1 MKIRLGA
8 LLVGATLLGACG
20 TPESSEARPA
30 SPAEAPSAAPAAT
43 PAPFPS
49 PSAATAAPIPAAA
62 SDPSAGAPE
71 SSALAAEPGAPAVIP
86 ASAPAPAPA
95 APAPPAAGTAPDAA
109 GILARAEKAY
119 DAVRSLQ
126 ADFVQDLT
134 VPLLDQTQRSRGT
147 MYHRRPD
154 RFLMK
159 FSDPAGDV
167 VVADGKYLWL
177 YYPSTDAK
185 QVIRTTLEEG
195 GHEVDLQREFLSNPT
210 ARFRAALD
218 GTESVG
224 GRAADL
230 LTLVPRQSS
239 SPYKKIRLWVDR
251 QDALVRRFEIT
262 EQNGTVRR
270 LELRNLKT
278 NVTLPD
284 RLFAFSPPAGAQVFQ
299 Q

>member
-20 TPESSEARPA
+20 APESSEARPA
-30 SPAEAPSAAPAAT
+30 PPAEVSSAAPAAT
-43 PAPFPS
+43 PAPSPS
-49 PSAATAAPIPAAA
+49 PDVAVAAPIPAAA
-62 SDPSAGAPE
+62 ADVSADAPE
-71 SSALAAEPGAPAVIP
+71 SPAPAAASDAPAVIP
-86 ASAPAPAPA
+86 ASAPSPAS
-95 APAPPAAGTAPDAA
+95 PAPPAAESAPDAA
-109 GILARAEKAY
+109 GILAQAEKAY

-210 ARFRAALD
+210 ARFRATLD

-239 SPYKKIRLWVDR
+239 SPYRKIRLWVDR
-251 QDALVRRFEIT
+251 KDALVRRFEIT

>member
-8 LLVGATLLGACG
+8 ILVGATLLGACG
-20 TPESSEARPA
+20 APESSEARPL
-30 SPAEAPSAAPAAT
+30 PEAEAPAAPAAT
-43 PAPFPS
+43 PAPS
-49 PSAATAAPIPAAA
+49 PSQSSAAPAVPTPAAA
-62 SDPSAGAPE
+62 TGAPR
-71 SSALAAEPGAPAVIP
+71 SPAPAAAPDAPAVIQAA
-86 ASAPAPAPA
+86 ASAPAPA
-95 APAPPAAGTAPDAA
+95 APAPPAAETATDATSV
-109 GILARAEKAY
+109 LARAEKAY

-177 YYPSTDAK
+177 YYPSTDRK
-185 QVIRTTLEEG
+185 QVIRTTLEAG

-210 ARFRAALD
+210 ARFRATLD

-224 GRAADL
+224 GRSADL
-230 LTLVPRQSS
+230 LTLLPRQSS
-239 SPYKKIRLWVDR
+239 SPYRKIRLWVDR
-251 QDALVRRFEIT
+251 RDALVRRFEIT

-270 LELRNLKT
+270 LELRNLQA

-284 RLFAFSPPAGAQVFQ
+284 RLFTFAPPAGAQVFQ

>member
-8 LLVGATLLGACG
+8 LLVGAALLGACG
-20 TPESSEARPA
+20 APESSDARPA
-30 SPAEAPSAAPAAT
+30 PQAEAPASAPAAT
-43 PAPFPS
+43 PAPAPS
-49 PSAATAAPIPAAA
+49 PDPAGAAAATAAP
-62 SDPSAGAPE
+62 DPVTAPE
-71 SSALAAEPGAPAVIP
+71 APSVIP
-86 ASAPAPAPA
+86 ASVTEPAPPATPAPPAPEPAPAPG
-95 APAPPAAGTAPDAA
+95 PAPDAS

-119 DAVRSLQ
+119 DSVRSLQ

-167 VVADGKYLWL
+167 VVADGTYLWL

-185 QVIRTTLEEG
+185 QVIRTTLEAG

-210 ARFRAALD
+210 ARFRATLD

-230 LTLVPRQSS
+230 LTLLPRESS
-239 SPYKKIRLWVDR
+239 SPYRKIRLWVDR

-284 RLFAFSPPAGAQVFQ
+284 RLFTFSPPAGAQVFQ

>member
-1 MKIRLGA
+1 M
-8 LLVGATLLGACG
+8 
-20 TPESSEARPA
+20 
-30 SPAEAPSAAPAAT
+30 
-43 PAPFPS
+43 
-49 PSAATAAPIPAAA
+49 
-62 SDPSAGAPE
+62 
-71 SSALAAEPGAPAVIP
+71 IP
-86 ASAPAPAPA
+86 ASTVAPA
-95 APAPPAAGTAPDAA
+95 APTPPAAETAPDAA
-109 GILARAEKAY
+109 SILARAEKAY

-195 GHEVDLQREFLSNPT
+195 GHQVDLQREFLSNPT
-210 ARFRAALD
+210 ARFRASLN
-218 GTESVG
+218 GTEAVG
-224 GRAADL
+224 GRSADL

-239 SPYKKIRLWVDR
+239 SPYRKIRLWVDR

-270 LELRNLKT
+270 LELRNLRA

-284 RLFAFSPPAGAQVFQ
+284 GLFAFTPPAGAQVFQ

>member
-1 MKIRLGA
+1 
-8 LLVGATLLGACG
+8 VV
-20 TPESSEARPA
+20 PA
-30 SPAEAPSAAPAAT
+30 ST
-43 PAPFPS
+43 
-49 PSAATAAPIPAAA
+49 
-62 SDPSAGAPE
+62 
-71 SSALAAEPGAPAVIP
+71 
-86 ASAPAPAPA
+86 PA
-95 APAPPAAGTAPDAA
+95 APTPPAADAAPDAA

-159 FSDPAGDV
+159 FSDPAGDI

-195 GHEVDLQREFLSNPT
+195 GHQVDLQREFLSNPT
-210 ARFRAALD
+210 ARFRATLD
-218 GTESVG
+218 GTEAVG
-224 GRAADL
+224 GRSADL
-230 LTLVPRQSS
+230 LTLIPRQSS
-239 SPYKKIRLWVDR
+239 SPYRKIRLWVDR

-262 EQNGTVRR
+262 EQNGTLRR
-270 LELRNLKT
+270 LELRNLRA

-284 RLFAFSPPAGAQVFQ
+284 GLFAFTPPAGAQVFQ

>member
-8 LLVGATLLGACG
+8 VLLGAILLGACG
-20 TPESSEARPA
+20 APESSEARPL
-30 SPAEAPSAAPAAT
+30 PEAEAPAAPAAT
-43 PAPFPS
+43 PAPSPS
-49 PSAATAAPIPAAA
+49 PSSSAPAVPNPAEAGAATDAPRSPAPDAAP
-62 SDPSAGAPE
+62 D
-71 SSALAAEPGAPAVIP
+71 APAVIQAA
-86 ASAPAPAPA
+86 ASTPAPP
-95 APAPPAAGTAPDAA
+95 APAPPAAATAPDATS
-109 GILARAEKAY
+109 ILARAEKAY

-159 FSDPAGDV
+159 FSDPAGDI
-167 VVADGKYLWL
+167 VVADGKYLWM
-177 YYPSTDAK
+177 YYPSTDRK
-185 QVIRTTLEEG
+185 QVIRATLEEG
-195 GHEVDLQREFLSNPT
+195 GQGVDLQREFLSNPT
-210 ARFRAALD
+210 ARFRATLD
-218 GTESVG
+218 GTDAVG
-224 GRAADL
+224 GRSADL

-239 SPYKKIRLWVDR
+239 SPYRKIRLWVDR
-251 QDALVRRFEIT
+251 GDALVRRFEIT

-278 NVTLPD
+278 NVTLSD
-284 RLFAFSPPAGAQVFQ
+284 RLFTFSMPAGAEVFQ